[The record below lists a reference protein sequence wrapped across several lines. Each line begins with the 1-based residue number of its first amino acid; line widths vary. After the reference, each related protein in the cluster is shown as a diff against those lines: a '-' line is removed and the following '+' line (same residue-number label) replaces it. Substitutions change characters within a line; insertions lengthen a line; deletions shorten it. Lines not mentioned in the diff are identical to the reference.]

1 MNQKGFFLTLKDTS
15 RFFIKTP
22 AIMEIIN
29 VTPDSFYDGG
39 KYLNEKKIL
48 KKVTKAQKSQ
58 VAILDIGGESTRPFS
73 KGISEQVEIKRV
85 IPIIKLIKKKLKN
98 ILISIDTTKVDVA
111 KKAIEAGADMIND
124 ISSGDAS
131 NNEMLS
137 LACKLKTPII
147 LMHKKGIP
155 LLMQKNPH
163 YNDVLKEVL
172 QYLREKVKLIK
183 KLGARR
189 EQIIIDPG
197 IGFGKT
203 KEHNIILVKQI
214 KKLKSLGFPVL
225 IGASMKKVIQELT
238 QKKIQ
243 DCLFGN
249 IGFHLAAINN
259 GCDIIRVHHSEEI
272 RDSIKG
278 YQGAIAN

>member
-1 MNQKGFFLTLKDTS
+1 MKKKGFFLTLKDSS

-22 AIMEIIN
+22 AIMDIIN
-29 VTPDSFYDGG
+29 VSPDSFYDGE
-39 KYLNEKKIL
+39 KDLNEKKIL
-48 KKVTKAQKSQ
+48 EKVSKAQKSQ

-85 IPIIKLIKKKLKN
+85 IPTIKLIKKKLKN
-98 ILISIDTTKVDVA
+98 TLISIDTTKVNVA

-131 NNEMLS
+131 NDEMLS
-137 LACKLKTPII
+137 LSCKLKTPII

-155 LLMQKNPH
+155 LFMQENPH
-163 YNDVLKEVL
+163 YHDVLKEVL
-172 QYLREKVKLIK
+172 QYFKKKIKLIK
-183 KLGARR
+183 KLGAKR

-197 IGFGKT
+197 IGFGKN

-225 IGASMKKVIQELT
+225 IGASMKKVVQELT

-259 GCDIIRVHHSEEI
+259 GCDMVRVHHSQEM
-272 RDSIKG
+272 RDGIKA
-278 YQGAIAN
+278 YQGALAN